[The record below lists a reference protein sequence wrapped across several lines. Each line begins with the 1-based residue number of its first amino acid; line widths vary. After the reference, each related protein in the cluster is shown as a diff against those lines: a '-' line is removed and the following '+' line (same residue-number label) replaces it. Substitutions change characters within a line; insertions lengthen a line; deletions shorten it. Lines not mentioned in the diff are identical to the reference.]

1 MTVAMTHEQA
11 NTWIV
16 TSLAVSGALVIVRDA
31 ADKKVPPVR
40 LAIGLTVAGVL
51 LGTLAQ
57 AAPAL
62 AGGFAIVLLLTSS
75 LVYGGKAWT
84 TLGDLLP

>member
-1 MTVAMTHEQA
+1 MTQDQA

-16 TSLAVSGALVIVRDA
+16 TSLAVSGALVLVRDA
-31 ADKKVPPVR
+31 SDNKVPPVR

-57 AAPAL
+57 ASPSL
-62 AGGFAIVLLLTSS
+62 GGGFAIVLLLSS
-75 LVYGGKAWT
+75 SVVYGGKAWR

>member
-1 MTVAMTHEQA
+1 MAMSQDQA

-16 TSLAVSGALVIVRDA
+16 TALAVSGTLVIVRDA
-31 ADKKVPPVR
+31 SDKKVPPVR

-57 AAPAL
+57 ASPQL

-75 LVYGGKAWT
+75 LIYGGKAWK

>member
-1 MTVAMTHEQA
+1 MSQEAA

-16 TSLAVSGALVIVRDA
+16 TSLAVSGALVLVRDA
-31 ADKKVPPVR
+31 SAKKVPPVR

-51 LGTLAQ
+51 LGVMAQ
-57 AAPAL
+57 ASPQL
-62 AGGFAIVLLLTSS
+62 AGGFAIVLLLSSS
-75 LVYGGKAWT
+75 LVYGGKAWK

>member
-1 MTVAMTHEQA
+1 MAMTQDQA

-16 TSLAVSGALVIVRDA
+16 TSLAVSGALVVIRDA
-31 ADKKVPPVR
+31 SARTVPPVR

-51 LGTLAQ
+51 LGVLAQ
-57 AAPAL
+57 ASPAL
-62 AGGFAIVLLLTSS
+62 AGGFAIVLLLSS
-75 LVYGGKAWT
+75 SVLYGGKAWK